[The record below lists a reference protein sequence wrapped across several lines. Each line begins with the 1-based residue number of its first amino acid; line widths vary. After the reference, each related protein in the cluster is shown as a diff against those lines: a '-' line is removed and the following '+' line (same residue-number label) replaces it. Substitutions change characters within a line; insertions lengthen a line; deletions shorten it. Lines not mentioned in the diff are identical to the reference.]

1 MITQNKDIIIF
12 SIIINGKKIK
22 RFVSH
27 SLFITR
33 NNNHKVNQ
41 VLNSHLNSH
50 LKLNTK
56 SKFLIKPYF
65 QKLVKLTKLDE
76 KGLQNK
82 NETKIVKF

>member
-41 VLNSHLNSH
+41 VLNSHL
-50 LKLNTK
+50 KLNTK